1 MDITN
6 LTSQITSLRAE
17 TQERSIT
24 PERVGSL
31 LQQLANLI
39 KSTADSAA
47 TQNDIYEITDNAV
60 SNMRTAVAAS
70 ANGVTVTLTLI
81 ELDGED
87 FAKTITLPIATANA
101 AGLISAADYAAIQSL
116 ISGGSSGS
124 GSGMTTEERA
134 VLNNLASRF
143 VRLGTN
149 NGVWVSSHDAE
160 LQAARLEY
168 CSNPDIWFL
177 YYYVQGSKYGLIEQ
191 HVCDDT
197 CIQILHWDSAVSQRT
212 ITFANTDRTAISE
225 VGEWTVIRTLTAAE
239 ASQLRN
245 AAATTAASF
254 TAGESSQKKKY
265 KIWLTLRD
273 VSGQVAA
280 EYDVDIPLAS
290 SETMGVMSSADK
302 VKLDALPDAA
312 TIAAALGRDNMGI
325 HNLGY
330 VGNASAPG
338 ETAAAA
344 LSIASDPAIKWVLY
358 TYSSNMAIIHQT
370 HNETTTVQDMYFAGN
385 KHSRR
390 TITFT
395 DNTRTAI
402 SSVGSWSSVGTD
414 IGVSRTATT
423 ATIKLVHPFME
434 NSAGVLTLTI
444 GQANSNYAGLMT
456 KENLRTLNY
465 LDEQFEEMA
474 QTMLDLGNAVSAL
487 QDSVAG
493 INNRINSLGDYF
505 VMKPKLY
512 AFADIPKIVI
522 PVKDISSSGCT
533 IASRVVQNIQLNA
546 LDENDN
552 SIDVMDCN
560 VTWSF
565 GTNDNIFHV
574 EYEGGKRYVT
584 FYADEDDYWQ
594 GNGNGTLTITLTNL
608 NNNTSGSYEIILER
622 SLSQN

>member
-6 LTSQITSLRAE
+6 LTSQISSLRSE

-47 TQNDIYEITDNAV
+47 TQDDIYEITDNAV
-60 SNMRTAVAAS
+60 SNMRAAVAAS

-87 FAKTITLPIATANA
+87 FAKTISLPIATANA
-101 AGLISAADYAAIQSL
+101 AGLISAADYTALQSL
-116 ISGGSSGS
+116 ISGGGSGS

-168 CSNPDIWFL
+168 CANPDIWFL

-302 VKLDALPDAA
+302 MKLDALPDAA
-312 TIAAALGRDNMGI
+312 TIAAALGRDNM
-325 HNLGY
+325 
-330 VGNASAPG
+330 
-338 ETAAAA
+338 
-344 LSIASDPAIKWVLY
+344 
-358 TYSSNMAIIHQT
+358 
-370 HNETTTVQDMYFAGN
+370 
-385 KHSRR
+385 
-390 TITFT
+390 
-395 DNTRTAI
+395 
-402 SSVGSWSSVGTD
+402 
-414 IGVSRTATT
+414 
-423 ATIKLVHPFME
+423 
-434 NSAGVLTLTI
+434 
-444 GQANSNYAGLMT
+444 
-456 KENLRTLNY
+456 
-465 LDEQFEEMA
+465 
-474 QTMLDLGNAVSAL
+474 
-487 QDSVAG
+487 
-493 INNRINSLGDYF
+493 
-505 VMKPKLY
+505 
-512 AFADIPKIVI
+512 
-522 PVKDISSSGCT
+522 
-533 IASRVVQNIQLNA
+533 
-546 LDENDN
+546 
-552 SIDVMDCN
+552 
-560 VTWSF
+560 
-565 GTNDNIFHV
+565 
-574 EYEGGKRYVT
+574 
-584 FYADEDDYWQ
+584 
-594 GNGNGTLTITLTNL
+594 
-608 NNNTSGSYEIILER
+608 
-622 SLSQN
+622 

>member
-6 LTSQITSLRAE
+6 LTSQISSLRSE

-47 TQNDIYEITDNAV
+47 TQDDIYEITDNAV
-60 SNMRTAVAAS
+60 SNMRAAVAAS

-87 FAKTITLPIATANA
+87 FAKTISLPIATANA
-101 AGLISAADYAAIQSL
+101 AGLISAADYTALQSL
-116 ISGGSSGS
+116 ISGGGSGS

-168 CSNPDIWFL
+168 CANPDIWFL

-370 HNETTTVQDMYFAGN
+370 HTETTTVQDMYFAGN

-402 SSVGSWSSVGTD
+402 ASIGSWTSVSTD
-414 IGVSRTATT
+414 IGVSRNKNT
-423 ATIKLVHPFME
+423 ATIKMVNPFME
-434 NSAGVLTLTI
+434 NSAGVLALTI
-444 GQANSNYAGLMT
+444 GQATKSLAGLMT
-456 KENLRTLNY
+456 ADNLSSLEYAVETV
-465 LDEQFEEMA
+465 DELLVNLTEANTNIQ
-474 QTMLDLGNAVSAL
+474 SL

-493 INNRINSLGDYF
+493 IWDYIRNLGDIY
-505 VMKPKLY
+505 VKKPKLEV
-512 AFADIPKIVI
+512 FTSPSVI
-522 PVKDISSSGCT
+522 TVTTRNASSSGGT
-533 IASRVVQNIQLNA
+533 IAAQVIQQVNMTA
-546 LDENDN
+546 WDENENTVDVRGCQISFAWGSENDN
-552 SIDVMDCN
+552 AAFS
-560 VTWSF
+560 
-565 GTNDNIFHV
+565 H
-574 EYEGGKRYVT
+574 EYEGEKNY
-584 FYADEDDYWQ
+584 FIFHADEGSLWS
-594 GNGNGTLTITLTNL
+594 GNANGKLLITVSNGNAQGVAELTI
-608 NNNTSGSYEIILER
+608 ER
-622 SLSQN
+622 VVSS

>member
-6 LTSQITSLRAE
+6 LTSQISSLRSE

-47 TQNDIYEITDNAV
+47 TQDDIYEITDNAV
-60 SNMRTAVAAS
+60 SNMRAAVAAS

-87 FAKTITLPIATANA
+87 FAKTISLPIATANA
-101 AGLISAADYAAIQSL
+101 AGLISAADYTALQSL
-116 ISGGSSGS
+116 ISGGGSGS

-168 CSNPDIWFL
+168 CANPDIWFM

-456 KENLRTLNY
+456 KENLRILNY
-465 LDEQFEEMA
+465 LEQQDETNTEAILEINQQIENLSNA
-474 QTMLDLGNAVSAL
+474 VQSLQNQINNLGNIYVKQKEL
-487 QDSVAG
+487 WVAATPTI
-493 INNRINSLGDYF
+493 IN
-505 VMKPKLY
+505 
-512 AFADIPKIVI
+512 IPMSQT
-522 PVKDISSSGCT
+522 SSSGGT
-533 IASRVVQNIQLNA
+533 ITSRVIQQINLQA
-546 LDENDN
+546 FDENEN
-552 SIDVMDCN
+552 PVDVMDCDI
-560 VTWSF
+560 TWRFLYQGDS
-565 GTNDNIFHV
+565 IFSV
-574 EYEGGKRYVT
+574 EHEAEKRYVT
-584 FYADEDDYWQ
+584 FYADEDDYWP
-594 GNGNGTLTITLTNL
+594 GNTDTKLILTLTNL
-608 NNNTSGSYEIILER
+608 NNQVSGEVEIDIRR
-622 SLSQN
+622 SAS